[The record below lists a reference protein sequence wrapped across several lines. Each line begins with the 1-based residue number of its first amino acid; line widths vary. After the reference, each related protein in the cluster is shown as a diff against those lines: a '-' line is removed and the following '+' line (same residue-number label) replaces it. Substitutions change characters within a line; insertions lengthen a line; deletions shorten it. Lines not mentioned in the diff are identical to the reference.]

1 MYFCGGSRNQQL
13 SQFTSNAVNLPVTTG
28 PVEGTAIGNIML
40 QAKAAGLVETI
51 GEMRQLI
58 AKSIETQEYLPQD
71 AELWDKGYE
80 KYLSIYR
87 EDI

>member
-1 MYFCGGSRNQQL
+1 
-13 SQFTSNAVNLPVTTG
+13 
-28 PVEGTAIGNIML
+28 ML
-40 QAKAAGLVETI
+40 QAKAAGLVNTI

-80 KYLSIYR
+80 KYLSVYR

>member
-1 MYFCGGSRNQQL
+1 
-13 SQFTSNAVNLPVTTG
+13 
-28 PVEGTAIGNIML
+28 VEGTAIGNIML

-51 GEMRQLI
+51 GEMRQFI